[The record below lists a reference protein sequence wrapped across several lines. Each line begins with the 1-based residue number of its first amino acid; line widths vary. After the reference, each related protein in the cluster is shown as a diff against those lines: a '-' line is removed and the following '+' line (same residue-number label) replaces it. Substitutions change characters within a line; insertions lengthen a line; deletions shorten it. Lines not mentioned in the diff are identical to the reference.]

1 MKVLVGVAVAV
12 IAVITVS
19 ALTLAS
25 VLLIDG
31 RAQAVT
37 GTDGGGGLRG
47 VPAEFRPW
55 ILKADA
61 ACPEAEMTPA
71 LLASQLWAESKFKT
85 SRKEATSGAGAQ
97 GPAQFIP
104 GTWATWGVDADGN
117 GEASPWDIG
126 DAVMAQGRMMCSLLK
141 QAKASGYGGDPRALA
156 LAGYNAG
163 WGAVEQYRGV
173 PPKSFARGETYGYV
187 VEILADLPRFQ
198 GPGLLEI
205 SGSGTGP
212 DALRKASTR
221 AGTPTPG
228 EAADPRVPAR
238 DSATASTDTS
248 TGSAPR
254 ASPSD
259 STAARS
265 SSTRTGPK
273 QNFPGSP
280 PNSTA
285 PPPTAR
291 SPAMPSSPATCCSGR
306 TAARARSTT
315 SRCTRVTVTSCTP
328 RARAAS
334 SSSSPSTAPCPRA
347 TTSAPPAPDRPERR
361 RGNRGPAVRASCGR
375 YRRPGR

>member
-31 RAQAVT
+31 KAQAVT

-198 GPGLLEI
+198 GPGLLEV

-221 AGTPTPG
+221 AGTPYSWGGGGPEGPSTGFCDGVNGYLDGKCSASITVGFDCSSLVQYAYWPKTKL
-228 EAADPRVPAR
+228 PRVAAEQYGATSDRAVPR
-238 DSATASTDTS
+238 DALKPGDLLFWSHGGQ
-248 TGSAPR
+248 GSIYHVAMYAGDGNVLHAPR
-254 ASPSD
+254 
-259 STAARS
+259 
-265 SSTRTGPK
+265 TGRVIELQPLD
-273 QNFPGSP
+273 
-280 PNSTA
+280 
-285 PPPTAR
+285 R
-291 SPAMPSSPATCCSGR
+291 AMPQGDYFGAT
-306 TAARARSTT
+306 
-315 SRCTRVTVTSCTP
+315 
-328 RARAAS
+328 
-334 SSSSPSTAPCPRA
+334 
-347 TTSAPPAPDRPERR
+347 RP
-361 RGNRGPAVRASCGR
+361 
-375 YRRPGR
+375 